1 MSMTDNVRAQMMSAM
16 KSGDRPRK
24 DALSG
29 LLSALKNKQIDKRAE
44 LTAEEEGAVV
54 LREIKQA
61 QETMESAPSDRTD
74 IIDECKSKISVWSE
88 FAPKMMDEAEIRKT
102 ISGVLE
108 GLGIASPTAKDKGL
122 IMKNLMPLI
131 KGKADGGLV
140 NKLVSEIIG

>member
-1 MSMTDNVRAQMMSAM
+1 MNYFFS
-16 KSGDRPRK
+16 SGED
-24 DALSG
+24 
-29 LLSALKNKQIDKRAE
+29 LLSICRAE
-44 LTAEEEGAVV
+44 GITIGEAMIRREV
-54 LREIKQA
+54 LRGEM
-61 QETMESAPSDRTD
+61 TRTD
-74 IIDECKSKISVWSE
+74 IIDECKAKISVWSE

-122 IMKNLMPLI
+122 IMKNLMPLV